1 VATESSGVCIWFT
14 GRSGGGKSTITRALV
29 PRLEGMGYSVSVLDV
44 VPLLRKRWWERTSEE
59 KLLRKAYVASHIVH
73 HGGVA
78 IAVTVSARSSV
89 REEARAMIGPDRFVE
104 VLVAPPPEVAQ
115 QRKAARGRRP
125 RPMKIMRRLIR
136 RLLAVAELRGGEET
150 PVRPPDLEIDSS
162 LEPADDAARRIVA
175 HVVARGIVPRAATA
189 PQRTS

>member
-1 VATESSGVCIWFT
+1 MTTESSGVCIWFT
-14 GRSGGGKSTITRALV
+14 GPSGGGKSTITRALV

-44 VPLLRKRWWERTSEE
+44 VPLLRKRWWETSSEE

-78 IAVTVSARSSV
+78 IAVTVSARASV
-89 REEARAMIGPDRFVE
+89 REQAREMIGPDRFIE

-125 RPMKIMRRLIR
+125 RPLKVMRRLFR
-136 RLLAVAELRGGEET
+136 RLLALARPGGGDET

-175 HVVARGIVPRAATA
+175 HVVGRGIVPRSATA
-189 PQRTS
+189 PQHTS